1 MTKLKDSSFLYKIHA
16 FTVHNKLWK
25 LKLSNFKLTN
35 DIKSVSEKKLEF
47 FLKYSTIIGDIY
59 RKTADLVYAIH

>member
-47 FLKYSTIIGDIY
+47 FFKI
-59 RKTADLVYAIH
+59 